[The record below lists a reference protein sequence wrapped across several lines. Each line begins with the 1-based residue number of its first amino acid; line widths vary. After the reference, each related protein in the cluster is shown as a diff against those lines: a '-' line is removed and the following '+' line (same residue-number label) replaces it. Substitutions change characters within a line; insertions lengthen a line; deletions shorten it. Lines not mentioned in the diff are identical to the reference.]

1 MAVLKP
7 IRILCADLSLRCP
20 GFAVLIWDGKAIHVD
35 SLSHLNTR
43 GKDRTHGEL
52 LANIH
57 AHLGKL
63 SEAVDIFV
71 REKGFSR
78 FSHETQA

>member
-1 MAVLKP
+1 MAAHNP

-43 GKDRTHGEL
+43 GKDMTHCEL
-52 LANIH
+52 LVNINT
-57 AHLGKL
+57 HLAQL
-63 SEAVDIFV
+63 SEESDIFV

-78 FSHETQA
+78 FAHETQA

>member
-1 MAVLKP
+1 MAALNP

-43 GKDRTHGEL
+43 GKDMTHGEL

-57 AHLGKL
+57 AHLAKL
-63 SEAVDIFV
+63 SEDADVFV

>member
-1 MAVLKP
+1 MAAHDP

-20 GFAVLIWDGKAIHVD
+20 GFAVLIWDGKAIRIE

-43 GKDRTHGEL
+43 GKDISHGEL

-57 AHLGKL
+57 AHMEKL
-63 SEAVDIFV
+63 SQKADLFV

-78 FSHETQA
+78 FAHETQA

>member
-1 MAVLKP
+1 MDAPKE

-43 GKDRTHGEL
+43 GKDMTHGEL
-52 LANIH
+52 LVNINT
-57 AHLGKL
+57 HLAQL
-63 SEAVDIFV
+63 SEESDIFV

-78 FSHETQA
+78 FAHETQA

>member
-1 MAVLKP
+1 MAVHKP

-20 GFAVLIWDGKAIHVD
+20 GFAVLIWDGKAICVE

-43 GKDRTHGEL
+43 GKNMTHGEL
-52 LANIH
+52 LSSIH
-57 AHLGKL
+57 LHMTKL
-63 SEAVDIFV
+63 SENADIFV

-78 FSHETQA
+78 FAHETQA

>member
-1 MAVLKP
+1 MAAHDSN
-7 IRILCADLSLRCP
+7 RILSADLSLRCP

-43 GKDRTHGEL
+43 SKDMTHGEL
-52 LANIH
+52 LANIY
-57 AHLGKL
+57 AHLAKL
-63 SEAVDIFV
+63 SEDADIFV

>member
-1 MAVLKP
+1 MDAPKE

-43 GKDRTHGEL
+43 GKNMTHGEL

-57 AHLGKL
+57 AHLTRL
-63 SEAVDIFV
+63 SEESDIFV

-78 FSHETQA
+78 FAHETQA